1 MSEEL
6 EIDELDC
13 DDDFDDA
20 GDRSDGEEESQAIEV
35 DADTDFDS
43 DDEHNPVCFD
53 CRYSSTLR
61 CPHCGRL
68 TERALSKGALAF
80 DDFVDPEYPYEMD
93 DEDEYDFL
101 FGDGF
106 QIYDGDDC
114 PTE

>member
-6 EIDELDC
+6 QTGEFDC
-13 DDDFDDA
+13 EADFNNA
-20 GDRSDGEEESQAIEV
+20 GDRSDGLEASQPIEI

-43 DDEHNPVCFD
+43 DDEHTPMCFD
-53 CRYSSTLR
+53 CRFSPTLR

-68 TERALSKGALAF
+68 TRRALFQGALAF

-106 QIYDGDDC
+106 QIDDGEC
-114 PTE
+114 PAE